1 MPSDSKKKR
10 YNLRNKKTQE
20 KEKERKKHSDDDG
33 NGADDEVDEEEE
45 FDSST
50 YKKFLQKL
58 FPSKDLNEKI
68 SQEEKQKV
76 FEKMK
81 KSSKPDKKET
91 IYLEEEAFIPYKKCS
106 VSELKGEVKNRGIK
120 GVTTK
125 DKKELIKIL
134 EDFDEKMEEEEE
146 EDSEYETEEEDSDD
160 EDDEEEDEELD
171 GQKFNIVF
179 TIGNPNEEEDSES
192 ETEDEED
199 EEEEEEE
206 EEEFEEEEEEEEEE
220 EDSSKDKKS
229 KKDKEKST
237 KKPVKKDEKYY
248 KSEMDLIDR
257 FSTMAKELMK
267 ENKGSDTLKEILDM
281 NKDQKEYLKH
291 SQKKSEKKKRAKNTN
306 KFKKIIKEK
315 GDMND
320 YTFFKKLS
328 VTEQEKMLV
337 QMESLNKL
345 IKTDKPYRMQLL
357 DADIPDHFKACAL
370 KKITALRYIE
380 PGGGEYYK
388 MKNWVDTF
396 MRIPFNSYEN
406 IPMTISEGPEKCGE
420 FMESS
425 MKILNDSV
433 YGMDDAKLQIM
444 QMIGTWISNPSATG
458 TAIAIKGPPGT
469 GKTTLVKEGIS
480 KILNRPFAFIA
491 LGGATDS
498 SYLEGHGYTYE
509 GSMPGKIVDILIQSK
524 CMNPVIYFDEVD
536 KISDTPKGE
545 EIVGVLT
552 HLTDTTQND
561 AFHDKYFAELDFDL
575 NKCLFIFSY
584 NDDDKVNPILKDR
597 MYKINTKGYE
607 KKEKVVIAE
616 KHLLPKIKEQVRFT
630 EEDLTIPT
638 SCMEY
643 IIEKFSGTESGVRNL
658 KRCLEIV
665 CTKLNLYRLMKP
677 GAKMFNEKETLDI
690 KFPLEVTNEMV
701 DKLLKAPEKNNDFQS
716 RMYL

>member
-10 YNLRNKKTQE
+10 YNLRNKKS
-20 KEKERKKHSDDDG
+20 KEKETKKDCKKHSDDG
-33 NGADDEVDEEEE
+33 DDVSDEEVEEEE
-45 FDSST
+45 IDEVE

-58 FPSKDLNEKI
+58 FPSKHLDEKVKAF
-68 SQEEKQKV
+68 ENLKQKKGEASK
-76 FEKMK
+76 EK
-81 KSSKPDKKET
+81 SEEV
-91 IYLEEEAFIPYKKCS
+91 IYLEEDFVPYNKCS
-106 VSELKGEVKNRGIK
+106 VSILKSEIKSRGIK
-120 GVTTK
+120 GVKTSN
-125 DKKELIKIL
+125 KKELIKIL
-134 EDFDEKMEEEEE
+134 EKYDEEAEEEEEE
-146 EDSEYETEEEDSDD
+146 EDEDDSDYETVEEE
-160 EDDEEEDEELD
+160 
-171 GQKFNIVF
+171 
-179 TIGNPNEEEDSES
+179 
-192 ETEDEED
+192 EED
-199 EEEEEEE
+199 EEEEEEMDGQQFNIVFTIGSPVEEDEESIGDTE
-206 EEEFEEEEEEEEEE
+206 EEEEEEAEEEEEEEEEE
-220 EDSSKDKKS
+220 EGSKNSDKKDTES
-229 KKDKEKST
+229 CNKKDNKVN
-237 KKPVKKDEKYY
+237 KKKGEEYY
-248 KSEMDLIDR
+248 KSEMDLIDT
-257 FSTMAKELMK
+257 FSKMAKELMK
-267 ENKGSDTLKEILDM
+267 DNKNSDTLKEILDM
-281 NKDQKEYLKH
+281 NKDQKEYLKKA
-291 SQKKSEKKKRAKNTN
+291 QKKTEKKKREKNMG
-306 KFKKIIKEK
+306 KFKKVIKEK

-328 VTEQEKMLV
+328 VSEQDKV
-337 QMESLNKL
+337 ISQMDSLNKL
-345 IKTDKPYRMQLL
+345 IKTGKPYRIQLL
-357 DADIPDHFKACAL
+357 ESDIPDHFKACAL

-396 MRIPFNSYEN
+396 MRIPFNSYEK
-406 IPMTISEGPEKCGE
+406 IPMTIQEGPDKCGE
-420 FMESS
+420 FMENS

-433 YGMDDAKLQIM
+433 YGMEDAKLQIM
-444 QMIGTWISNPSATG
+444 QMIGTWISNPNATG

-561 AFHDKYFAELDFDL
+561 KFHDKYFAELDFDL

-597 MYKINTKGYE
+597 MYKINTKGYD

-616 KHLLPKIKEQVRFT
+616 KHLLPKIKEQVKF
-630 EEDLTIPT
+630 EEDEITIPT

-643 IIEKFSGTESGVRNL
+643 IIEKFSGNESGVRNL

-677 GAKMFNEKETLDI
+677 GSKLFNEKETLTVS
-690 KFPLEVTNEMV
+690 FPLQLTNEIV
-701 DKLLKAPEKNNDFQS
+701 DKLLKAPETNNDFQS